1 MDPKTPFPGLSEYFT
16 RILEVCMSHQV
27 NLSFG
32 DFYGV
37 YQTARLYFHM
47 KR

>member
-27 NLSFG
+27 NYLLVTFMG
-32 DFYGV
+32 YIKQPDYIF
-37 YQTARLYFHM
+37 T
-47 KR
+47 